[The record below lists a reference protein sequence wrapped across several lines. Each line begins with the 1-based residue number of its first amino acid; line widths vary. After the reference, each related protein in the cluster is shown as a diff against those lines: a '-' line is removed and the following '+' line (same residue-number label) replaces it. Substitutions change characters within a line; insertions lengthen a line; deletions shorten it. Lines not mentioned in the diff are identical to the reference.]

1 MNKKSFWLYVVIM
14 IMAVIAVVL
23 AIFIL
28 VVTDNKKPS
37 NQHFKEEVSS
47 QVTKVTESEEYQ
59 YVLKYERD
67 TLRIYRN
74 IDSPTDVLS
83 FPGVNY
89 VTPSDFDAIEDEL
102 ENNAEDYFN
111 PDTGELLL
119 GDIVL
124 CVQKIKEQADKYGH
138 SEKRELAFL
147 TAHSMMHLFGYDHM
161 TPEESAVM
169 EAKQN
174 EVLERLGITR

>member
-14 IMAVIAVVL
+14 TMAVIAVVL

-74 IDSPTDVLS
+74 I
-83 FPGVNY
+83 VNEGREVFY
-89 VTPSDFDAIEDEL
+89 
-102 ENNAEDYFN
+102 DYA
-111 PDTGELLL
+111 
-119 GDIVL
+119 DINM
-124 CVQKIKEQADKYGH
+124 KEKH
-138 SEKRELAFL
+138 SCMIFCRHIAARKDI
-147 TAHSMMHLFGYDHM
+147 HLHG
-161 TPEESAVM
+161 
-169 EAKQN
+169 
-174 EVLERLGITR
+174 

>member
-14 IMAVIAVVL
+14 AMAVIAVVL

-28 VVTDNKKPS
+28 AVTDNKKPS

-74 IDSPTDVLS
+74 LS
-83 FPGVNY
+83 L
-89 VTPSDFDAIEDEL
+89 IH
-102 ENNAEDYFN
+102 
-111 PDTGELLL
+111 
-119 GDIVL
+119 I
-124 CVQKIKEQADKYGH
+124 
-138 SEKRELAFL
+138 
-147 TAHSMMHLFGYDHM
+147 
-161 TPEESAVM
+161 
-169 EAKQN
+169 
-174 EVLERLGITR
+174 

>member
-14 IMAVIAVVL
+14 TMAVIAVVL

-59 YVLKYERD
+59 YVLKYERE

-74 IDSPTDVLS
+74 IADEGREVFYDINIDSL
-83 FPGVNY
+83 
-89 VTPSDFDAIEDEL
+89 
-102 ENNAEDYFN
+102 
-111 PDTGELLL
+111 PD
-119 GDIVL
+119 DI
-124 CVQKIKEQADKYGH
+124 
-138 SEKRELAFL
+138 R
-147 TAHSMMHLFGYDHM
+147 
-161 TPEESAVM
+161 
-169 EAKQN
+169 
-174 EVLERLGITR
+174 ERLTKGIYFEGEAQLYDFLQTYSS

>member
-14 IMAVIAVVL
+14 TMAVIAVVL

-59 YVLKYERD
+59 YVLKYERE

-74 IDSPTDVLS
+74 I
-83 FPGVNY
+83 
-89 VTPSDFDAIEDEL
+89 A
-102 ENNAEDYFN
+102 
-111 PDTGELLL
+111 
-119 GDIVL
+119 DI
-124 CVQKIKEQADKYGH
+124 
-138 SEKRELAFL
+138 R
-147 TAHSMMHLFGYDHM
+147 
-161 TPEESAVM
+161 
-169 EAKQN
+169 
-174 EVLERLGITR
+174 ERLTKGIYFEGEAQLYDFLQTYSS

>member
-14 IMAVIAVVL
+14 TMAVIAVVL

-67 TLRIYRN
+67 TLRN
-74 IDSPTDVLS
+74 IVNEGREVFYDYADINMDSL
-83 FPGVNY
+83 
-89 VTPSDFDAIEDEL
+89 
-102 ENNAEDYFN
+102 
-111 PDTGELLL
+111 PD
-119 GDIVL
+119 DI
-124 CVQKIKEQADKYGH
+124 
-138 SEKRELAFL
+138 R
-147 TAHSMMHLFGYDHM
+147 
-161 TPEESAVM
+161 
-169 EAKQN
+169 
-174 EVLERLGITR
+174 ERLTKGIYFEGEAQLYDFLQTYSS

>member
-14 IMAVIAVVL
+14 TMAVIAVVL

-59 YVLKYERD
+59 YVLKYERE

-74 IDSPTDVLS
+74 SSHRQESSPPCSQEVRRHQSVGKYT
-83 FPGVNY
+83 PGLK
-89 VTPSDFDAIEDEL
+89 T
-102 ENNAEDYFN
+102 
-111 PDTGELLL
+111 
-119 GDIVL
+119 
-124 CVQKIKEQADKYGH
+124 
-138 SEKRELAFL
+138 
-147 TAHSMMHLFGYDHM
+147 
-161 TPEESAVM
+161 
-169 EAKQN
+169 EAS
-174 EVLERLGITR
+174 G